1 MNLIKNKQK
10 SIHRLCK
17 KYYVQKLYLFGSYAK
32 NTMKADS
39 DIDILVYF
47 TKELALNDY
56 ADNFFD
62 LKYELEEVL
71 GKTVDLVSGKPLSN
85 PYFIDDINKTKL
97 LIYDAEIQKI
107 FS

>member
-1 MNLIKNKQK
+1 MSLKKHKK
-10 SIHRLCK
+10 SITRLCK
-17 KYYVQKLYLFGSYAK
+17 KYFVQKMYVFGSYAK
-32 NTMKADS
+32 ETMHAGS
-39 DIDILVYF
+39 DVDMLVYF
-47 TKELALNDY
+47 KKDLPLIDY

-71 GKTVDLVSGKPLSN
+71 GKTVDLVSGKPMSN

-97 LIYDAEIQKI
+97 LIYDAENQKI